1 MIRSN
6 VGSSV
11 VCILPFGAFQLV
23 MVSNIDTARR
33 ALATLLGSLASKYGV
48 AVILNRQSTDV
59 EVSAAFNKK
68 VVLSRLTVKV
78 PGIGIPF

>member
-1 MIRSN
+1 ML
-6 VGSSV
+6 GSSV

-33 ALATLLGSLASKYGV
+33 GVVTMLGSLASKYGV
-48 AVILNRQSTDV
+48 AVILNRQSTEV
-59 EVSAAFNKK
+59 EVSAAFKK
-68 VVLSRLTVKV
+68 VVLSRLTVNV